1 MPLRRVDELRA
12 VDERSLSK
20 SDKDCVNGGKHDNYD
35 AGTGRIVSF
44 LMLNRGSSAEGA
56 SSSELETVEESQ

>member
-12 VDERSLSK
+12 VDEWSLSR

-44 LMLNRGSSAEGA
+44 PMYEQGVLSRRGVF
-56 SSSELETVEESQ
+56 L